1 MEAIFPSLVE
11 LENKVKQA
19 ADEIKRLRSSREGKM
34 TDETKA
40 TMKKKIEKIIKL
52 IEEVE

>member
-1 MEAIFPSLVE
+1 MEIIFPSFAE
-11 LENKVKQA
+11 LETKVKEA
-19 ADEIKRLRSSREGKM
+19 AVEIKRLRTTGVSKL

-40 TMKKKIEKIIKL
+40 TMKERIEKIIKL